1 MRISSP
7 RPSPRSTP
15 SERSSTPSPLGRT
28 STAAA
33 ARRPPEQAVTFTTA
47 FHERLALPPQRL
59 EEKKA
64 LMRES
69 ASAFFRMMPALF
81 HEDLRGSWRDASRLL
96 DRPAPRVPVVGD
108 MHIGNLG
115 TIRGPKGEA
124 VWGLNDFD
132 QATPGSPE
140 VDLTRLAVS
149 AALTAREAGLEPKE
163 QAKAVEALANAY
175 WRELER
181 LAGRGKNPGAFLSKK
196 EAKGE
201 VDDLIA
207 KAQDASP
214 RDLLKEYTR
223 TDSRGQVRFQSSD
236 TLHPVSAET
245 HKALRA
251 ALVPYE
257 VGLRG
262 ADGIARPLEV
272 LDWAQRLDA
281 GGSSYGLERYYA
293 LVRAKQP
300 DAPPVMLELKELL
313 APSLARPPVPADGA
327 LVVKNQAG
335 FGSNFNPLT
344 GATTVSGRA
353 FLVRELEPE
362 KAKLDDKALTSEKE
376 LLSAFTQAGVVLARA
391 HGSTQARA
399 ASLVKWVGEDSK
411 EATRRLVSFARG
423 YADQVQ
429 ADWGA
434 SRTMK

>member
-1 MRISSP
+1 MPVRC
-7 RPSPRSTP
+7 
-15 SERSSTPSPLGRT
+15 L
-28 STAAA
+28 STAEA

-59 EEKKA
+59 AEKTA

-81 HEDLRGSWRDASRLL
+81 HEDLRGPWQEASRLL
-96 DRPAPRVPVVGD
+96 DRPAPRMPVVGD

-115 TIRGPKGEA
+115 TVRGPEGNA

-132 QATPGSPE
+132 QAAAGSPE

-149 AALTAREAGLEPKE
+149 AALTAREAGLGPKK
-163 QAKAVEALANAY
+163 QARAVEALAKAY
-175 WRELER
+175 FREVER
-181 LAGRGKNPGAFLSKK
+181 LAGGGKNPGAFVSKK

-207 KAQDASP
+207 KARDASP
-214 RDLLKEYTR
+214 EDLLEKYVR
-223 TDSRGQVRFQSSD
+223 KDGRGQLRFQSSD
-236 TLHPVSAET
+236 TLRPVSAET
-245 HKALRA
+245 RKALRA
-251 ALVPYE
+251 ALGPYE
-257 VGLRG
+257 AGLRG
-262 ADGIARPLEV
+262 ADGITRPLEV

-293 LVRAKQP
+293 LVRAKEP
-300 DAPPVMLELKELL
+300 GAPPVMLELKELL

-327 LVVKNQAG
+327 HVVKNQAG
-335 FGSNFNPLT
+335 FGSDFNPLT
-344 GATTVSGRA
+344 GATMVNGRA

-362 KAKLDDKALTSEKE
+362 KAKLDDKALSNEKE

-391 HGSTQARA
+391 HGSTQARS
-399 ASLVKWVGEDSK
+399 ASLAKWVGEDSK
-411 EATRRLVSFARG
+411 EATRRLVSFASG

-434 SRTMK
+434 FRAVK